1 MLGNHC
7 QKGKQHTIL
16 FKKKKR
22 EARRCRRW
30 CCVECL
36 FSFILII
43 FYFDESQKVALLWIP
58 FFLLLLNWTL
68 ASIVVFVVKNQI
80 RADNP
85 WFFLPFKPR
94 VKFSRNWNHCNSK
107 LYDNSYLLIKTLY
120 RHLRASWKEQPA
132 KCLKTFVLSFDRLIK
147 SDFLYREMQLSLC
160 IQSTESGLVRH
171 HQLLL
176 LLPLV
181 LV

>member
-1 MLGNHC
+1 MVDVGVGVALNVYFR
-7 QKGKQHTIL
+7 L
-16 FKKKKR
+16 FWLFLISMKAKKR
-22 EARRCRRW
+22 R
-30 CCVECL
+30 
-36 FSFILII
+36 FFQFI
-43 FYFDESQKVALLWIP
+43 
-58 FFLLLLNWTL
+58 FFLFLLNWTL
-68 ASIVVFVVKNQI
+68 ASFVVFVVKNQI

-120 RHLRASWKEQPA
+120 QHLRASWKEQPA

-160 IQSTESGLVRH
+160 IQSTESGHVRH

-176 LLPLV
+176 PLV

>member
-1 MLGNHC
+1 MSALV
-7 QKGKQHTIL
+7 L
-16 FKKKKR
+16 
-22 EARRCRRW
+22 RW
-30 CCVECL
+30 M
-36 FSFILII
+36 SI
-43 FYFDESQKVALLWIP
+43 FVYFDYFLFRWKPKSGASLNS
-58 FFLLLLNWTL
+58 FFFHLLLNWTL

-120 RHLRASWKEQPA
+120 RNLRASWKEQPA

-160 IQSTESGLVRH
+160 IQSTESGRVRH

>member
-1 MLGNHC
+1 MSALV
-7 QKGKQHTIL
+7 L
-16 FKKKKR
+16 
-22 EARRCRRW
+22 RW
-30 CCVECL
+30 M
-36 FSFILII
+36 SI
-43 FYFDESQKVALLWIP
+43 FVYFDYFLFRWKPKSGASFNSFFFFFYWIELWHLLL
-58 FFLLLLNWTL
+58 FLLLKIKLER
-68 ASIVVFVVKNQI
+68 II
-80 RADNP
+80 RD
-85 WFFLPFKPR
+85 FFLPFKPR

-120 RHLRASWKEQPA
+120 QHLRASWKEQPA

-160 IQSTESGLVRH
+160 IQSTESGHVRH

-176 LLPLV
+176 PLV